1 MKKSKIALVIASFLA
16 IAFVVGGFSATQLK
30 YADREKQCVENELNP
45 AESGKHYEMPQVIP
59 TAWLRGQ

>member
-1 MKKSKIALVIASFLA
+1 MKKSKIALVIASVLA
-16 IAFVVGGFSATQLK
+16 IAFLMGGFTATQIK
-30 YADREKQCVENELNP
+30 YADRDGRGIESELNP